1 MPKPFGKK
9 GKGKGKGRSSGDE
22 PQVLR
27 VRLPQGTEV
36 LGIVERRL
44 GGSRMYVK
52 CLDGKTRTCR
62 IPGRLRKY
70 LWVREQNIVIVEPW
84 ELGGEEK
91 ADVVYKY
98 KSRAEI
104 DFLKRKGYLDAIE
117 DDF

>member
-1 MPKPFGKK
+1 MPKPTPRGRGGKK
-9 GKGKGKGRSSGDE
+9 KKGASDG

-27 VRLPQGTEV
+27 VRLPQGKEV

-52 CLDGKTRTCR
+52 CLDGKTRLCR
-62 IPGRLRKY
+62 IPGRMRRY
-70 LWVREQNIVIVEPW
+70 LWVREQNIVIVQPW
-84 ELGGEEK
+84 ELGGDEK
-91 ADVVYKY
+91 ADVIYKY
-98 KSRAEI
+98 RSKAEI